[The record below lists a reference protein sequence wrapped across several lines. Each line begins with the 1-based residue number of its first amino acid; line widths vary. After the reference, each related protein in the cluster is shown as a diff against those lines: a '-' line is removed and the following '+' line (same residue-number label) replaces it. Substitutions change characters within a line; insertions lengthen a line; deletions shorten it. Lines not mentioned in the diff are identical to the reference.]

1 MKSPLS
7 LEVISRD
14 PVGSPK
20 PTPIVFVHGAWHGA
34 WCWEEN
40 FLPAFAQ
47 AGYPVTAFSLRAHGR
62 SPTNKSIRFLRIGD
76 YLADLDSII
85 QQIGTPPILIG
96 HSMGGYI
103 VQKYLETHPLPA
115 GILLASIPLPGA
127 LPFVLRHTLRHPW
140 PMLKTLLT
148 FNGYEVVRTPALAK
162 DAFFSD
168 SLPDETAARYHARL
182 NSEST
187 LIILDSSLFARIRS
201 SRIQSPMLVIG
212 AANDRVFTVAEQESM
227 ARAYG
232 SAAHILPNT
241 AHDLMLERN
250 WRSAVEIIL
259 AWLRDHSL

>member
-1 MKSPLS
+1 MNSPLS
-7 LEVISRD
+7 LEVISRA

-20 PTPIVFVHGAWHGA
+20 ATPIVFVHGAWHGA

-47 AGYPVTAFSLRAHGR
+47 AGSAVTAFSLRAHGG
-62 SPTNKSIRFLRIGD
+62 SPTNKSIRFLRISD
-76 YLADLDSII
+76 YLADLDSVVR
-85 QQIGTPPILIG
+85 QTGAPPILIG

-140 PMLKTLLT
+140 PMFKTLLT
-148 FNGYEVVRTPALAK
+148 FNGYEAVRTPALAK

-168 SLPDETAARYHARL
+168 SLPDEAAARYHARL
-182 NSEST
+182 NGESILVT
-187 LIILDSSLFARIRS
+187 LDSSLFARIRP

-212 AANDRVFTVAEQESM
+212 AANDRAFTVAEQQSM

-241 AHDLMLERN
+241 AHDIMLERN
-250 WRSAVEIIL
+250 WRSAIEIIL
-259 AWLRDHSL
+259 AWLRDRGL